1 MRRLLGR
8 ALPRGRLAR
17 RFAVLAGG
25 TLLGQLVTTA
35 AYPVITRLFTPAEFG
50 AYAVF
55 TSLSGIL
62 GGAASLRYEQA
73 AQAARTER
81 EAAGLATL
89 SALAAAAVAALT
101 IPAVW
106 LAGPRLAAAVGM
118 PGMAGLLWLLPVA
131 VLAAGLSQTLS
142 AWAFHLGDFRADG
155 LGRVAQAAAQ
165 VVIQVLAG
173 LAALGAAGLVAGYAL
188 AYLAR
193 FLFGLRLAFGRL
205 RPGPARGLAALA
217 REHWRYPAYA
227 APSAVLQSATQLAPP
242 ILLAV
247 VYDPAVAGL
256 FGLGQRLMSL
266 PVRLLSQSA
275 SQVFLSEVAHAP
287 PAEAYRLFVRTT
299 LRFLALGAVGVVVP
313 LVAAPALFELAFGP
327 AWREAGEMVRLLVP
341 LYLARFVVTP
351 VAQIL
356 NPLGRQDLHLAAAAL
371 GLVGLV
377 SSVGAGW
384 LLRLPPDTTVLLYSL
399 ASTAALLVYLAA
411 AWRLA
416 RRAARGAAA
425 GT

>member
-1 MRRLLGR
+1 MRRLLER

-25 TLLGQLVTTA
+25 TLLGQLITTA
-35 AYPVITRLFTPAEFG
+35 GYPLITRLFTPAEFG

-62 GGAASLRYEQA
+62 GGAALLRYEQA
-73 AQAARTER
+73 VQASRVER
-81 EAAGLATL
+81 EAAGLA
-89 SALAAAAVAALT
+89 ALAALSAVAVAAAT
-101 IPAVW
+101 VPAVW
-106 LAGPRLAAAVGM
+106 LAGPRLARAVGM
-118 PGMAGLLWLLPVA
+118 PDLAGVFWLLPLA

-142 AWAFHLGDFRADG
+142 AWAFQLGDFRADS
-155 LGRVAQAAAQ
+155 LGRIAQAAVQLLAQ
-165 VVIQVLAG
+165 ALLGA
-173 LAALGAAGLVAGYAL
+173 LALGASGLVAGYAV
-188 AYLAR
+188 AYLSR
-193 FLFGLRLAFGRL
+193 FLFGLPRALRRF
-205 RPGPARGLAALA
+205 RPGPRAELAALA

-242 ILLAV
+242 ILLAI
-247 VYDPAVAGL
+247 VYDPSVAGL

-287 PAEAYRLFVRTT
+287 PEAAYRLFVKTS
-299 LRFLALGAVGVVVP
+299 LRFLALGAAGVIVS
-313 LVAAPALFELAFGP
+313 LLAAPALFEFAFGA

-356 NPLGRQDLHLAAAAL
+356 NLVGRQDLHLASALLGLL
-371 GLVGLV
+371 GLVL
-377 SSVGAGW
+377 SLGAGW
-384 LLRLPPDTTVLLYSL
+384 LLRLPPSATVLLYSL
-399 ASTAALLVYLAA
+399 ASTAALLFYFAA

-416 RRAARGAAA
+416 RRAARGGAV
-425 GT
+425 